1 MHAQLQ
7 RTHAWPSAALPVPT
21 AAGARYQEAFE
32 ALGTSFE
39 EQGIVIDRV
48 GPAAYRVWFGDGTHL
63 DLLNDEGAMVRQ
75 LEGVEPGAGD
85 GFR

>member
-1 MHAQLQ
+1 MQPACPTPA
-7 RTHAWPSAALPVPT
+7 RPSLFPPLHVS
-21 AAGARYQEAFE
+21 RYREAFE
-32 ALGTSFE
+32 ALGTSLE
-39 EQGIVIDRV
+39 EQGIAIDRV

-63 DLLNDEGAMVRQ
+63 DLLNDEAAMVRQ